1 MTDTRRNTSILAG
14 CGLVL
19 VAVLGAVPAAV
30 AANDISSEQPPLVQV
45 QAATFDDEKLE
56 AFASAVVQ
64 VEEIRASYAA
74 PFQEAETDEQRAEI
88 NQQAAQEMTEVIE
101 QAPDITLDEYDA
113 VIQAAQQDPDLATR
127 INQLIEDEQL

>member
-30 AANDISSEQPPLVQV
+30 AANDIPSEQPPLVLA

-56 AFASAVVQ
+56 AFASAVVE
-64 VEEIRASYAA
+64 VEEIRANYAA
-74 PFQEAETDEQRAEI
+74 PFQEAESDAQRAEI
-88 NQQAAQEMTEVIE
+88 NQQAAQEMTQAIE
-101 QAPDITLDEYDA
+101 EAPNITLDEYNA

-127 INQLIEDEQL
+127 INQLIADEQL